1 MNNDV
6 FFAFV
11 ATFYPNLIYSKPIT
25 DPLIHTVMLQYP
37 IFILIRCIV
46 PHTVYDITAVTCQ
59 IFLLLNSASNMFTV
73 CNTCYVWKKW
83 QILKTKLKR
92 IKASTRKIS
101 GWSVFISI
109 FEIFYCGKLHWI
121 EQNKN
126 EQNIKEQNTKWL
138 NVRDRR
144 IHSVAK
150 WKTFAIFD
158 VHIFH
163 GNTSDRLWLPWFE
176 R

>member
-1 MNNDV
+1 MTFSLLLLQHSIRIWYIPNQSPIHWYIQLCCNIRFSFWSAV
-6 FFAFV
+6 SFHTPSMISLQCYVKFFF
-11 ATFYPNLIYSKPIT
+11 
-25 DPLIHTVMLQYP
+25 
-37 IFILIRCIV
+37 
-46 PHTVYDITAVTCQ
+46 
-59 IFLLLNSASNMFTV
+59 LLNSASNMFTV

-92 IKASTRKIS
+92 IKASIRKIS

-109 FEIFYCGKLHWI
+109 FEIFYCGKLHWN

-150 WKTFAIFD
+150 MKAFAIFD

>member
-59 IFLLLNSASNMFTV
+59 IFFLLNSASNMFTV
-73 CNTCYVWKKW
+73 CNTYYVWKKM
-83 QILKTKLKR
+83 TN
-92 IKASTRKIS
+92 S
-101 GWSVFISI
+101 
-109 FEIFYCGKLHWI
+109 
-121 EQNKN
+121 QNK
-126 EQNIKEQNTKWL
+126 IKENKSIDPKDKRMKRLYFNFWNILLRQIALKWTKQKWTKYKRTKHQMTECKRQKNTFGHKNESICHFWC
-138 NVRDRR
+138 
-144 IHSVAK
+144 SYFS
-150 WKTFAIFD
+150 W
-158 VHIFH
+158 
-163 GNTSDRLWLPWFE
+163 
-176 R
+176 